1 MQKSKSLFF
10 HWSINKFSP
19 SHIRSFR
26 RVHTII
32 NFNSIQRL
40 YFSILIFS
48 FSFFPL
54 YVCCCASRE
63 NGSNC
68 RLWVTPIVLYSSS
81 INEQVPSVAAP
92 SLYSGIYLYT
102 TGRAR
107 EGAEAITHRAFWWH
121 SYEWLYSILYM
132 QQGKG
137 HTKKERERRTVGSLF
152 QINSWVRRG
161 RNPPRLWRGRRGRS
175 PARIA
180 KLLSPGPVKFEK
192 RCTSRATFASS
203 AYTSPVVA
211 NGRIRSAASNRIFG
225 NGISGFEPSVSRERP
240 LPLLSALI
248 PSGWP
253 AFG

>member
-1 MQKSKSLFF
+1 MSHADRSLFF
-10 HWSINKFSP
+10 INKW
-19 SHIRSFR
+19 
-26 RVHTII
+26 
-32 NFNSIQRL
+32 
-40 YFSILIFS
+40 
-48 FSFFPL
+48 
-54 YVCCCASRE
+54 ASSLGR
-63 NGSNC
+63 
-68 RLWVTPIVLYSSS
+68 
-81 INEQVPSVAAP
+81 AAP
-92 SLYSGIYLYT
+92 SLYSGIYLYD
-102 TGRAR
+102 R
-107 EGAEAITHRAFWWH
+107 ERGAEAITHRAFWWH
-121 SYEWLYSILYM
+121 SYEWLYSLFLCN
-132 QQGKG
+132 
-137 HTKKERERRTVGSLF
+137 KEREQKKKKEIRTVGSLF
-152 QINSWVRRG
+152 QIDSWGGRG

-180 KLLSPGPVKFEK
+180 KLLSLGPVKFEK

>member
-19 SHIRSFR
+19 SLIRSFR

-81 INEQVPSVAAP
+81 INEQVPSVARPPPCILA
-92 SLYSGIYLYT
+92 YIYT
-102 TGRAR
+102 TGS
-107 EGAEAITHRAFWWH
+107 AERRQSPNHASGFLMAFVWMA
-121 SYEWLYSILYM
+121 LQPLPM

-137 HTKKERERRTVGSLF
+137 TKKKEGNKNCWITLPDRFMRRT
-152 QINSWVRRG
+152 REK
-161 RNPPRLWRGRRGRS
+161 PP
-175 PARIA
+175 
-180 KLLSPGPVKFEK
+180 
-192 RCTSRATFASS
+192 S
-203 AYTSPVVA
+203 AMT
-211 NGRIRSAASNRIFG
+211 
-225 NGISGFEPSVSRERP
+225 
-240 LPLLSALI
+240 
-248 PSGWP
+248 W
-253 AFG
+253 